1 MVLTDQFLRDFY
13 SIILNAVKQAL
24 VDMDLRPHEVILAS
38 GIGQAAKLPHYLRCN
53 FFNELHGRALP
64 VATAIRIAN
73 SDLPVIVIGGDV
85 DTCGEGGNHF
95 IHELRRNINMTFITH
110 NNQVFGSTRGQAS
123 PTTERG
129 FVTTI
134 QTHGVFLDPLNPVTM
149 AIAF

>member
-1 MVLTDQFLRDFY
+1 
-13 SIILNAVKQAL
+13 
-24 VDMDLRPHEVILAS
+24 
-38 GIGQAAKLPHYLRCN
+38 
-53 FFNELHGRALP
+53 
-64 VATAIRIAN
+64 
-73 SDLPVIVIGGDV
+73 
-85 DTCGEGGNHF
+85 
-95 IHELRRNINMTFITH
+95 MTLITH